1 MIQLYKYI
9 FYRAYFFCINVFK
22 EKEFPYIWASFI
34 VAFLIFCNIIT
45 LVTALEYFMLP
56 ERIETYAD
64 YNKYFAL
71 IFLLFVEVFFYWRGR
86 YSRVVESFKNI
97 KPRRDLV
104 LKVISIFYILITVFL
119 FFYLSSLVREY
130 NLNN

>member
-9 FYRAYFFCINVFK
+9 YYRSYFFCINIFK

-34 VAFLIFCNIIT
+34 VAFLIFCNLIT
-45 LVTALEYFMLP
+45 LVSALEYFMLP
-56 ERIETYAD
+56 ERIETYSE

-71 IFLLFVEVFFYWRGR
+71 IFLLFVEVFFYWQGR
-86 YSRVVESFKNI
+86 YKRVVEACLNI
-97 KPRRDLV
+97 KPNRELI
-104 LKVISIFYILITVFL
+104 LKFISVFYILITVFS
-119 FFYLSSLVREY
+119 FFYLSSLIKEY